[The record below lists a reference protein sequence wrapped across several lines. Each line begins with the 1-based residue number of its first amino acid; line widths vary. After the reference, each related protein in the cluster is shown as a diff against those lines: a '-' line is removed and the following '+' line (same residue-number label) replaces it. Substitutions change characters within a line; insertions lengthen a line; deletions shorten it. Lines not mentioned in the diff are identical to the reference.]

1 MDIVNW
7 NLAGPC
13 TYCKYGARDSEVRA
27 DKVRRAP
34 IIIHVSVLFISLYC
48 VCCPLMNP
56 LPQAQLTRYRELYK
70 ILTDTVPGAADSDY
84 SQMPYDELCEWC
96 VGEMEPVFR
105 WLVSVKYFLGFIKYF
120 SIATAM

>member
-27 DKVRRAP
+27 DKVRTAA
-34 IIIHVSVLFISLYC
+34 IIVSSCI
-48 VCCPLMNP
+48 CCLHFSVHCLLLMNP

-70 ILTDTVPGAADSDY
+70 ILTDTVPGADSDY

-105 WLVSVKYFLGFIKYF
+105 
-120 SIATAM
+120 

>member
-27 DKVRRAP
+27 DKVR
-34 IIIHVSVLFISLYC
+34 IIILYTCACCLHFSVLCLL
-48 VCCPLMNP
+48 LMNP

-70 ILTDTVPGAADSDY
+70 ILTDTVPGADSDY

-105 WLVSVKYFLGFIKYF
+105 
-120 SIATAM
+120 

>member
-27 DKVRRAP
+27 DKVR
-34 IIIHVSVLFISLYC
+34 IINSSYNTNHTCVCIHFSVLCLLSAYES
-48 VCCPLMNP
+48 P
-56 LPQAQLTRYRELYK
+56 PQAQLTRYRELYK
-70 ILTDTVPGAADSDY
+70 ILTDTVPGADY

-105 WLVSVKYFLGFIKYF
+105 
-120 SIATAM
+120 

>member
-27 DKVRRAP
+27 DKVRTAS
-34 IIIHVSVLFISLYC
+34 IIIHVYVAFISL
-48 VCCPLMNP
+48 NP

-70 ILTDTVPGAADSDY
+70 ILTDTVPGADSDY

-105 WLVSVKYFLGFIKYF
+105 WIVIKVKYFLGF
-120 SIATAM
+120 